1 MTNECQYAST
11 PPNLGSPEQYQRE
24 ETGEAQT
31 IDTAAPTT
39 GVVQYTIVFSRV
51 QPSVLPI
58 KLQKMLT
65 QF

>member
-1 MTNECQYAST
+1 MTNESQYAST

-31 IDTAAPTT
+31 ISTAAPMT

-51 QPSVLPI
+51 QPSVLPT
-58 KLQKMLT
+58 KLQKMLREL
-65 QF
+65 